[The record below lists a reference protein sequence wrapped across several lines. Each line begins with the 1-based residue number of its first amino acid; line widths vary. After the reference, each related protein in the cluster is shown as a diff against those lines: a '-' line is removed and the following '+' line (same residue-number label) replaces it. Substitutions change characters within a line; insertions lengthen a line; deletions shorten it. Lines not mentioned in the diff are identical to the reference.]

1 MERIRRVCPG
11 DEERLAYVQ
20 TESWKS
26 AFREI
31 VPAEILA
38 ECTELEPARAMYRRL
53 LSEGFGNG
61 YLLELDGKAHC
72 IAWWSE
78 ARDEDDGRLRGADL
92 YPTRFRK
99 TGAGATAA
107 Q

>member
-53 LSEGFGNG
+53 
-61 YLLELDGKAHC
+61 
-72 IAWWSE
+72 
-78 ARDEDDGRLRGADL
+78 
-92 YPTRFRK
+92 
-99 TGAGATAA
+99 